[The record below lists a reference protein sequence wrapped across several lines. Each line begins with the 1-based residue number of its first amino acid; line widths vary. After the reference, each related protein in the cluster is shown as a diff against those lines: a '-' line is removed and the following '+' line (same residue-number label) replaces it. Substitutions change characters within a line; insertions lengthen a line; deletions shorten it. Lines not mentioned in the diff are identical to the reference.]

1 MSPASVETLAAVD
14 IGSNSVRLLVKQG
27 EKVLARELAI
37 TRLGKGLGDGKALV
51 TASRN
56 MAETLRALRHFHH
69 LMEELGVSRYRAIAT
84 AAVREHP
91 HRAELLLALEDA
103 GLSVEIISP
112 SEEAELA
119 YEGATLDKAN
129 PVWVLDIGGGSTEL
143 ATPAAGELW
152 CDSFALGS
160 VRLREMFL
168 KSDPPTPEE
177 LSAMQQHIQT
187 TLATQIPQ
195 SVFEESSARTLVGV
209 AGTITTLCQIKREL
223 VVFDPEEIHGVVLSR
238 ADILALYDKLN
249 ALPTW
254 ERASLPGLPMERA
267 DVINAGA
274 AILLEVM
281 NLLDKNS
288 VTVSCLDNLDA
299 VLTRLAAE
307 KRS

>member
-1 MSPASVETLAAVD
+1 MPPAPAETLAAVD

-119 YEGATLDKAN
+119 YEGATLDKAH

-143 ATPAAGELW
+143 ATPAGAELW
-152 CDSFALGS
+152 RDSFSLGS

-168 KSDPPTPEE
+168 KSDPPTAEE
-177 LSAMQQHIQT
+177 LAAMQEHIRA
-187 TLATQIPQ
+187 TLATKVPQ
-195 SVFEESSARTLVGV
+195 AVVTEAAARPLIGV

-249 ALPTW
+249 ALPAW
-254 ERASLPGLPMERA
+254 ERSNLPGLPMERA

-274 AILLEVM
+274 AILLGVM
-281 NLLDKNS
+281 DLLEKTS

-299 VLTRLAAE
+299 ILKRLAAE
-307 KRS
+307 KQT